1 MASIVRL
8 QNIRDRK
15 SMSESGQSAVG
26 SATKS
31 FVWMRHTLL
40 VAGSIFAVFPLIWVF
55 STSIKTSEKVF
66 SETIELIPAAP
77 TLANYVKV
85 LTDENW
91 IFLRW
96 FLNSLIVAAGT
107 TVVGI
112 FLASSAAYAFS
123 RFKFPGRKAGLFIF
137 LVTQMFPG
145 IILVVPL
152 YQLMKN
158 MGLLNSY
165 LGLIIAYS
173 TTALP
178 FCVFMLKSYFD
189 AIPASL
195 EDAARI
201 DGLNTW
207 SIFYRIMLPLTIP
220 GIAVTGFFSMITAWN
235 EFMLA
240 LTFMNQE
247 EMYLLPVGLKKYVF
261 DYKTE
266 WHLVSAASILITL
279 PILGIWLKVQTALLS
294 GKLSGAVKG

>member
-1 MASIVRL
+1 
-8 QNIRDRK
+8 
-15 SMSESGQSAVG
+15 MSESGQSAVG